1 MKKFIIP
8 IILIFLTSCG
18 YKPTAHSIKGI
29 FGNSIYID
37 VVIDKVEPDSALYIK
52 DEMRKIIYR
61 RFHSKVAD
69 ENMADS
75 KIIISYG
82 GSRLTPLKY
91 DRNGFVRKYSISLSI
106 IFKVET
112 KNGLKFVKKIRAQYE
127 SDTQEIGKNQSNLR
141 AEAIKKAMSI
151 AIDEFV
157 AYLSKKGL
165 R

>member
-8 IILIFLTSCG
+8 IVLIFLTSCG
-18 YKPTAHSIKGI
+18 YKPTSHSIKSI
-29 FGNSIYID
+29 FGNTIHID
-37 VVIDKVEPDSALYIK
+37 VVIDKLEPKSAVYIK

-69 ENMADS
+69 KNVADS

-82 GSRLTPLKY
+82 GSKLTPLKY
-91 DRNGFVRKYSISLSI
+91 DRNGFVRKYTISLSI

-112 KNGLKFVKKIRAQYE
+112 KNGFKFIKKIRTQYE
-127 SDTQEIGKNQSNLR
+127 SDTQEIGKNQSHLR
-141 AEAIKKAMSI
+141 AEAIKKSMKI

-157 AYLSKKGL
+157 AYLSKRGL